1 LFAQPTKMLEPDF
14 NPFPEI
20 QTNRLLLRRMNEQD
34 AGEILK
40 LRSDENVMRY
50 IDRKRAE
57 NIEDAKQWLEIVEN
71 ALDSNAGITWGIAKK
86 ENPGV
91 LIGSI
96 GYWRIIKEHYRAE
109 VGYMLSQSF
118 WRQGIMKEAL
128 LKVIDFGFREMN
140 LHSIEA
146 HINTLN
152 LASANILLSTG
163 FVQEA
168 HFKENFFWEGTFRDT
183 IVFCQVSG
191 IV

>member
-1 LFAQPTKMLEPDF
+1 MLEPDF

-20 QTNRLLLRRMNEQD
+20 QTNRLLLRRMTEQD
-34 AGEILK
+34 AEEILK
-40 LRSDENVMRY
+40 LRSNENVMRY
-50 IDRKRAE
+50 IDRKRTE
-57 NIEDAKQWLEIVEN
+57 NIEDAKQWLQIVEN
-71 ALDSNAGITWGIAKK
+71 ALYNNSGITWGITLK
-86 ENPGV
+86 ENPSL

-109 VGYMLSQSF
+109 VGYMLSPSF

-128 LKVIDFGFREMN
+128 LTIIDFGFRELN

-152 LASANILLSTG
+152 VASANILSATG

-168 HFKENFFWEGTFRDT
+168 YFKENFFWEGTFRDT
-183 IVFCQVSG
+183 IVFSLLKD
-191 IV
+191 

>member
-1 LFAQPTKMLEPDF
+1 MLEPDF

-20 QTNRLLLRRMNEQD
+20 QTNRLLLRRMTDQD
-34 AGEILK
+34 AAEILK

-57 NIEDAKQWLEIVEN
+57 NIEDARQWLQIVEN
-71 ALDSNAGITWGIAKK
+71 ALDNNTGITWGITMKD
-86 ENPGV
+86 NPGV
-91 LIGSI
+91 IIGSI

-128 LKVIDFGFREMN
+128 TNLIDFGFRELK

-152 LASANILLSTG
+152 LASANILLATG

-168 HFKENFFWEGTFRDT
+168 YFKENFFWEGTFRDT
-183 IVFCQVSG
+183 IVFSQVAGSR
-191 IV
+191 